1 MIVWINGAYGSGKST
16 AAHLLVSRIPGAQH
30 FSAELVGDAVR
41 ENIKE
46 LCYHVEYP
54 DYPIWRKFVRELLL
68 EMANRTDKPILIP
81 MTVLKEAYIRDIF
94 DFLEDNGVSCR
105 HVVLDT
111 PAEVTLERIL
121 ARGEEADCWC
131 ARQAERCAAAL
142 KDLPGIHI
150 DAEKSAEEVAEEI
163 LAQL

>member
-16 AAHLLVSRIPGAQH
+16 AAHTLVARIPGAQH
-30 FSAELVGDAVR
+30 FSAEYVGDAIR

-68 EMANRTDKPILIP
+68 EMAKLTDKPIFIP
-81 MTVLKEAYIRDIF
+81 MTVLKEEYIRDIF
-94 DFLEDNGVSCR
+94 DFLEENGVKCL

-111 PAEVTLERIL
+111 SAETTMERIL
-121 ARGEEADCWC
+121 ARGEDATCWC
-131 ARQAERCAAAL
+131 AQQIDRCTQHL
-142 KDLPGIHI
+142 KDLPGLHI
-150 DAEKSAEEVAEEI
+150 DARKSAEDVVEEI
-163 LAQL
+163 LAHL